1 MTPEQQHEAFERP
14 PKGTRK
20 VVLSTN
26 IAEASVT
33 IDDVVYVIDTG
44 VRKERSYDAGT
55 GISSLDAK
63 MVTKANAIQR
73 RGRAGRC
80 QEGLV
85 VHLFPSFKFKD
96 FEQFP
101 IPQMLSSSM
110 EEVVLQSKA
119 NKPTE
124 PTGSRCSGRAGYE
137 PLQCSTADR
146 VPKSPV
152 GWSPGRSAERHAHP
166 KCLRRNQSV

>member
-20 VVLSTN
+20 IVLSTN

-63 MVTKANAIQR
+63 MVTKA
-73 RGRAGRC
+73 
-80 QEGLV
+80 L
-85 VHLFPSFKFKD
+85 
-96 FEQFP
+96 
-101 IPQMLSSSM
+101 
-110 EEVVLQSKA
+110 
-119 NKPTE
+119 
-124 PTGSRCSGRAGYE
+124 
-137 PLQCSTADR
+137 
-146 VPKSPV
+146 
-152 GWSPGRSAERHAHP
+152 
-166 KCLRRNQSV
+166 